1 MVGKGMR
8 THINTSQAE
17 GRGFESRFPLLS
29 SVALAKEDLILR
41 SLGEGGSNDN
51 QRVAKFVALFFYT
64 RGN

>member
-1 MVGKGMR
+1 
-8 THINTSQAE
+8 
-17 GRGFESRFPLLS
+17 
-29 SVALAKEDLILR
+29 LAKEDLILR